1 MPAGIM
7 RHNENKQYSYYGNSR
22 KVREKETES
31 LFKAIKAENFPNLE
45 TNGHP
50 DAKGQKDPKYDDSD

>member
-1 MPAGIM
+1 MKK
-7 RHNENKQYSYYGNSR
+7 KQYSYYGNSR
-22 KVREKETES
+22 EVREEEAES
-31 LFKAIKAENFPNLE
+31 LFKVIKTENFPNLE